1 MFAELPFTHSKT
13 EVVQLYIATKSP
25 PFFMAE
31 GNQNTTQVKRKK
43 IKEKV
48 KTEKLSLW
56 PWSDPKFDTAR
67 NLFAPFLTQSPV
79 MQRGKIQGAC

>member
-13 EVVQLYIATKSP
+13 EVVQLYIAAKSP

-43 IKEKV
+43 IKEK
-48 KTEKLSLW
+48 EKSRL
-56 PWSDPKFDTAR
+56 R
-67 NLFAPFLTQSPV
+67 NYPFGLGVTPSLTQLEICLHPS
-79 MQRGKIQGAC
+79 